1 MTQFKKIIIKEMKE
15 NAINNA
21 LEKIN
26 DLLCDL
32 QETKDDIKE
41 YKEEMQTENDEN
53 YIKTNLKEL
62 SLLQDKLYM
71 IIDEYL
77 KKGLEK

>member
-1 MTQFKKIIIKEMKE
+1 MTQFRKIIIREAKE
-15 NAINNA
+15 NAINNT

-32 QETKDDIKE
+32 QETKDEIKD
-41 YKEEMQTENDEN
+41 YREEIQTENDEN
-53 YIKTNLKEL
+53 FITANLKEL
-62 SLLQDKLYM
+62 GLMQDKLYA